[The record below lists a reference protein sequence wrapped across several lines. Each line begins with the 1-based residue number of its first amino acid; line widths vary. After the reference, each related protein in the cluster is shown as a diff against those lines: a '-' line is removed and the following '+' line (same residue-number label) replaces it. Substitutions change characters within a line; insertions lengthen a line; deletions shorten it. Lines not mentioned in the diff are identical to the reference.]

1 MPSFPPVA
9 QQEEPSN
16 LLWKSQV
23 ALWSKQMQWSKSFVF
38 SSIQNKDIAVKE
50 QTQPYIDENHIHPSS
65 DNSNFFFPTK
75 TWEKKKAGK
84 ICSHIEACSCFFPHE
99 ISDTF

>member
-23 ALWSKQMQWSKSFVF
+23 ALWSKQMQWSNSFVF

-65 DNSNFFFPTK
+65 DNSNFFFLPK
-75 TWEKKKAGK
+75 PGEKKKLGK
-84 ICSHIEACSCFFPHE
+84 FVLILKPVAVSFPMR
-99 ISDTF
+99 